1 MTSLVSDHGTVDTA
15 EAEAPRYT
23 SARLIY
29 FSSASGYTHRFVSKL
44 GYAEGETARL
54 PLITK
59 EPTLL
64 ATEPFVL
71 ALPTYGGGDGW
82 GAVPKQVIKFL
93 NVKANRDLVR
103 GIIAGG
109 NTNFHEAYCL
119 AGDIVARKCQVPLLY
134 RFELMGTA
142 EDVTAVREGLE
153 RFWHD
158 TH

>member
-1 MTSLVSDHGTVDTA
+1 MTSVASGSRPTDVTGPRAPERTA
-15 EAEAPRYT
+15 
-23 SARLIY
+23 ARLVY

-44 GYAEGETARL
+44 GLPEGDTARL

-71 ALPTYGGGDGW
+71 ALPTYGGGDGK

-93 NVKANRDLVR
+93 NVKANRDLIR
-103 GIIAGG
+103 GVIAGG
-109 NTNFHEAYCL
+109 NTNFYEAYCL
-119 AGDIVARKCQVPLLY
+119 AGDIVSRKCKVPLMY
-134 RFELMGTA
+134 RFELMGTP

-153 RFWHD
+153 RFWG
-158 TH
+158 

>member
-1 MTSLVSDHGTVDTA
+1 MTSVVSERRPVDA
-15 EAEAPRYT
+15 AGPGAPRHT
-23 SARLIY
+23 AARLIY

-44 GYAEGETARL
+44 GYPEQETARL

-71 ALPTYGGGDGW
+71 ALPTYGGGDGR

-93 NVKANRDLVR
+93 NVESNRDLIR
-103 GIIAGG
+103 GVIAAG

-119 AGDIVARKCQVPLLY
+119 AGDIVARKCAVPLMY
-134 RFELMGTA
+134 RFELMGTP

-153 RFWHD
+153 RFWG
-158 TH
+158 

>member
-1 MTSLVSDHGTVDTA
+1 MTSVVSESRPVDAEGLGAPQHTA
-15 EAEAPRYT
+15 
-23 SARLIY
+23 ARLIY
-29 FSSASGYTHRFVSKL
+29 FSSASGYTHRFISKL
-44 GYAEGETARL
+44 EYEPGETARL

-71 ALPTYGGGDGW
+71 ALPTYGGGDGK

-93 NVKANRDLVR
+93 NVKKNRELIR
-103 GIIAGG
+103 GVIAAG

-119 AGDIVARKCQVPLLY
+119 AGDIVARKCEVPLMY
-134 RFELMGTA
+134 RFELMGTP

-153 RFWHD
+153 RFWG
-158 TH
+158 

>member
-1 MTSLVSDHGTVDTA
+1 MTSVVSESRPV
-15 EAEAPRYT
+15 EAEGPGALQHT
-23 SARLIY
+23 AARLIY
-29 FSSASGYTHRFVSKL
+29 FSSASGYTHRFISKL
-44 GYAEGETARL
+44 EYAPGETARL

-71 ALPTYGGGDGW
+71 ALPTYGGGDGK

-93 NVKANRDLVR
+93 NVKKNRELIR
-103 GIIAGG
+103 GVIAAG

-119 AGDIVARKCQVPLLY
+119 AGDIVARKCEVPLMY
-134 RFELMGTA
+134 RFELMGTP

-153 RFWHD
+153 RFWG
-158 TH
+158 